1 MRKTISILFTFV
13 LLLFFQISV
22 SYAITSSGEIRFEG
36 IDVSNWQGYID
47 YSRVRNSGIDIVYIK
62 ASQGTNFKDPFFDY
76 NYEKAKENGLRVGFY
91 HFLTATNVEDARQEA
106 RFFSSVIA
114 GKTPDCKLAMDFE
127 QFRDG
132 ITTSEIN
139 EISEV
144 FLQTVQSLTGKEMIV
159 YSDLSNSRDVFNRQL
174 AERYPLWFAYYG
186 DYETLGDVE
195 TSWQTWEGVQYTSTG
210 IVPGINGY
218 VDRNRFTED
227 ILLDESSN
235 IPQIENPP
243 DNFNTREI
251 LYTVVRG
258 DTLSEIAQRFGTT
271 VQQIASVNGIQN
283 PNLIFPG
290 QVFRIFTN
298 SNING
303 NVTNE
308 TSHVVYTVRR
318 GNTLSGIARRFG
330 VSVQSI
336 VNLNQIPN
344 PNLIFPGQKFRI
356 PVTENSRTNL

>member
-1 MRKTISILFTFV
+1 MKKIISILFSFV

-22 SYAITSSGEIRFEG
+22 TYAITSSGEIRYEG
-36 IDVSNWQGYID
+36 IDVSNWQRYID
-47 YSRVRNSGIDIVYIK
+47 YSRVRNSEIDIVYIK

-132 ITTSEIN
+132 ITAK
-139 EISEV
+139 EV
-144 FLQTVQSLTGKEMIV
+144 SLTGKEMIV
-159 YSDLSNSRDVFNRQL
+159 YSDLSNSRNVFNREL
-174 AERYPLWFAYYG
+174 AQRYPLWFAYYG
-186 DYETLGDVE
+186 DYEALGNVE
-195 TSWQTWEGVQYTSTG
+195 TSWQTWEGVQYTNTG
-210 IVPGINGY
+210 IVPGVNGY
-218 VDRNRFTED
+218 VDRNRFTQD

-235 IPQIENPP
+235 VPQIDNPP
-243 DNFNTREI
+243 DNFNTSEV
-251 LYTVVRG
+251 LYTVVKG
-258 DTLSEIAQRFGTT
+258 DTLSEIAQKFGTT
-271 VQQIASVNGIQN
+271 VQEIASVNGIKN

-298 SNING
+298 TNING

-308 TSHVVYTVRR
+308 VSHVVYTVKR

-336 VNLNQIPN
+336 VDLNQIPN

-356 PVTENSRTNL
+356 PVTNTLR